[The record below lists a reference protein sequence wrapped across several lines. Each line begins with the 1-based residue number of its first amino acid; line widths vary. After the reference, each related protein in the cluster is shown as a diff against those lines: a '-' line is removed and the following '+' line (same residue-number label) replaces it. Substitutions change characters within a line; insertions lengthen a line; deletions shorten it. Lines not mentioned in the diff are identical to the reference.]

1 MMKQQSGFTLIELIM
16 VIVILGILAATALPK
31 FVDLR
36 QDANNAAAAGFTG
49 ALNSASLINVS
60 GCSVTAGVATA
71 NKCTPLTVAAAAKC
85 SAIGALINPAIVFT
99 IGALPNPTLQGITY
113 LTADSALTVAGTSC
127 PFVYGNGNAG
137 GIVTPFI
144 GYATS

>member
-1 MMKQQSGFTLIELIM
+1 MMKKQSGFTLIELIM

-60 GCSVTAGVATA
+60 GCAVTAGVAFA
-71 NKCTPLTVAAAAKC
+71 GKCTPL
-85 SAIGALINPAIVFT
+85 
-99 IGALPNPTLQGITY
+99 
-113 LTADSALTVAGTSC
+113 VAGTATCSQIGAFVNPTITFQTTIPSPTVQGVLYLSADPKLITTGISC
-127 PFVYGNGNAG
+127 PFVYGNGLAG
-137 GIVTPFI
+137 GIASPYT
-144 GYATS
+144 GYATQ

>member
-1 MMKQQSGFTLIELIM
+1 MKKQSGFTLIELIM

-60 GCSVTAGVATA
+60 GCAVTAGVAVA
-71 NKCTPLTVAAAAKC
+71 GKCTPLVTGTATC
-85 SAIGALINPAIVFT
+85 SQIGAFVNPAITFLTT
-99 IGALPNPTLQGITY
+99 IPSPTIQGALYLSSNPTLTTTGI
-113 LTADSALTVAGTSC
+113 SC
-127 PFVYGNGNAG
+127 PFVYGNGLAG
-137 GIVTPFI
+137 GIASPFT
-144 GYATS
+144 GYATQ